1 MKIKIDEK
9 FIGEKEPIF
18 IIAEAGVNHNGDINI
33 AKKLIDVGVEAKV
46 DAVKFQTFKA
56 ELIVTKDATQADYQV
71 ENTGVVESQFD
82 MLKKLELTESDFAE
96 LKYYCEKK
104 NIEFLSTPHSDIWS
118 VDLLEN
124 LNISFYKIGS
134 GDLTNIP
141 MLKYIA
147 KFNKPII
154 LSSGMADMDEIKES
168 VDLIKKEGNNKIIL
182 LHCTTS
188 YPCPENKVNLLAMQT
203 IKEQSECLTGYSD
216 HTIGLE
222 TAVISTCLGA
232 IMYEKHFTL
241 DNNMEGPDHKA
252 SLNPNKLKQMVES
265 IRFVE
270 NNNITDPYEA
280 FDKLNESDLIDYKFN
295 KDLIKIILGKSEKIP
310 EPEEIEIAKVARKSV
325 IILEDIK
332 QGDKFTSSNIGVRR
346 PGEGLSPKHYDV
358 IIGKIANKDLKK
370 DSYIFLEDI
379 E

>member
-1 MKIKIDEK
+1 
-9 FIGEKEPIF
+9 
-18 IIAEAGVNHNGDINI
+18 
-33 AKKLIDVGVEAKV
+33 
-46 DAVKFQTFKA
+46 
-56 ELIVTKDATQADYQV
+56 
-71 ENTGVVESQFD
+71 
-82 MLKKLELTESDFAE
+82 
-96 LKYYCEKK
+96 
-104 NIEFLSTPHSDIWS
+104 
-118 VDLLEN
+118 
-124 LNISFYKIGS
+124 
-134 GDLTNIP
+134 
-141 MLKYIA
+141 
-147 KFNKPII
+147 
-154 LSSGMADMDEIKES
+154 
-168 VDLIKKEGNNKIIL
+168 
-182 LHCTTS
+182 
-188 YPCPENKVNLLAMQT
+188 
-203 IKEQSECLTGYSD
+203 
-216 HTIGLE
+216 
-222 TAVISTCLGA
+222 
-232 IMYEKHFTL
+232 MYEKHFTL